1 MLKNNNSTS
10 VKRIGKRLIKN
21 NRVRNIFS
29 VLAIILTTVMF
40 TTVFTICFSIY
51 KNIDIMFT
59 RQQGSAA
66 NIYITHPTDEIINE
80 VKKLPSLNAV
90 GIQVFAGAVCDAQDS
105 GNYIYLNYYDE
116 TEFEKHFMPA
126 ISDVKG
132 HYPIKENELMLAMSA
147 LDALG
152 IENPE
157 EGMILNLKFDDG
169 SRREFVLSGWYK
181 DYMNFSGS
189 KGGLVSKKYIEACG
203 IDTTKDGRLCMSS
216 KRGQDDKLIDE
227 LDGIGDDSDFSYMD
241 SGSVKRSNAFEIF
254 ALAAVLGIIIVFSGY
269 LLIYN
274 IMYISVSNDVRF
286 YGLLKTIGVSPRQIK
301 SIVRSQVMRLS
312 VIGLPVG
319 MAIGSVVSFF
329 VMPVTVDMFQ
339 AGNFSAMPKKIYFNV
354 FIFAATLLFV
364 LLTIVVSCR
373 KPARLAGNVSPV
385 EAVKFTGVYSGKAKS
400 KKTTGGGKP
409 YRMAYRNVF
418 REKKRV
424 LLVFTSLF
432 MGTIAFLSMNTFF
445 KGLDLENYAN
455 MYLPYDYTINCH
467 ISNAQNGYDKMREQS
482 LKLSERLGEIDGV
495 INISIN
501 KGTDVLLDF
510 DRETYMPFLEVNES
524 WGGGEVDDVASFYET
539 NTDPEAAYRA
549 HVVTA
554 DEWTVKR
561 YCDFSGE
568 NIDMEAFLNGDVC
581 IMGVLDEREAAKRM
595 NGKTL
600 TLISEEN
607 NERIDI
613 KVASCVITKDSSFF
627 QFAEHRFM
635 GGAPHYL
642 IVSDRVMERL
652 GENYIIDTII
662 MECDKDSEP
671 YVTGRVKEMTENSD
685 TVSSADIKT
694 ELLKELKG
702 SIGAMKMLTD
712 GVSFLLIL
720 IGIINFINVMMTGV
734 YSRRKEFA
742 LLESVGMSK
751 KQVKKMLVLEGIYY
765 GIITIGLVATIGNG
779 IIYIVSRLTGEVVD
793 YAIPVYP
800 LAELI
805 IMSAFI
811 LAVCTLIPAL
821 LYKSISKET
830 LTERLRIE

>member
-10 VKRIGKRLIKN
+10 VKRISRRLLKN

-40 TTVFTICFSIY
+40 TTVFTVCFSIY
-51 KNIDIMFT
+51 KNMDIMLT
-59 RQQGSAA
+59 RQAGTAA
-66 NIYITHPTDEIINE
+66 NIYIAHPTDEIIDE
-80 VKKLPSLNAV
+80 VKKLPSLKAA
-90 GIQVFAGAVCDAQDS
+90 GIQVFAGAVCDAKNS
-105 GNYIYLNYYDE
+105 GDYIYLNYYDE

-132 HYPIKENELMLAMSA
+132 HYPVKENELMLAMSA

-157 EGMILNLKFDDG
+157 EGMQLNLKFDDG
-169 SRREFVLSGWYK
+169 SSREFVLSGWYK

-203 IDTTKDGRLCMSS
+203 IDITKDGRLSISS
-216 KRGQDDKLIDE
+216 KRGQEDRLLDE
-227 LDGIGDDSDFSYMD
+227 LDDIGAADDDFSYFVA
-241 SGSVKRSNAFEIF
+241 SGSAFAILG
-254 ALAAVLGIIIVFSGY
+254 LAALLGIIIVFSGY

-286 YGLLKTIGVSPRQIK
+286 YGLLKTIGVSPTQIK

-319 MAIGSVVSFF
+319 MAIGSAVSFF
-329 VMPVTVDMFQ
+329 VMPVAVNMFQ
-339 AGNFSAMPKKIYFNV
+339 SGGFSAMPKKIYFNV
-354 FIFAATLLFV
+354 FIFAAAILFV

-385 EAVKFTGVYSGKAKS
+385 EAVKFTGVYSGKARSKS
-400 KKTTGGGKP
+400 TTGGGKP

-432 MGTIAFLSMNTFF
+432 MGTIAFLAMNTFF

-467 ISNAQNGYDKMREQS
+467 ISNEQNGYDKMREQS
-482 LKLSERLGEIDGV
+482 LKLGERLGEIDGV
-495 INISIN
+495 TNISIN
-501 KGTDVLLDF
+501 KSTNVLLDF
-510 DRETYMPFLEVNES
+510 DRETYMPFLEQTS
-524 WGGGEVDDVASFYET
+524 SMGGGDVDDMASFYEN
-539 NTDPEAAYRA
+539 NTDPEAAYRT

-568 NIDMEAFLNGDVC
+568 NIDMEAFLNGDIC
-581 IMGVLDEREAAKRM
+581 IIGVIEEKEAAKKM
-595 NGKTL
+595 EGKTL

-613 KVASCVITKDSSFF
+613 EVASCVITKDSSFF
-627 QFAEHRFM
+627 QFAEYMYM
-635 GGAPHYL
+635 GGAPEYL
-642 IVSDRVMERL
+642 IVSDKVMERL
-652 GENYIIDTII
+652 GENYVIDTII
-662 MECDKDSEP
+662 MECDRESEP

-685 TVSSADIKT
+685 TVSGADIKT

-702 SIGAMKMLTD
+702 SIGAMKILTD

-751 KQVKKMLVLEGIYY
+751 KQVKKMLVLEGVYY

-779 IIYIVSRLTGEVVD
+779 IIYIVSRLTSEAVD

-800 LAELI
+800 LAELF

-821 LYKSISKET
+821 LYKSISKEA

>member
-10 VKRIGKRLIKN
+10 VKRIGRRLIKN

-29 VLAIILTTVMF
+29 VLAIILTTIMF
-40 TTVFTICFSIY
+40 TTVFTVCFSIY
-51 KNIDIMFT
+51 KNINIMLT

-66 NIYITHPTDEIINE
+66 NIYIAHPTDEIINE

-105 GNYIYLNYYDE
+105 ENYIYLNYYDE

-157 EGMILNLKFDDG
+157 EGMLLNLKFDDG
-169 SRREFVLSGWYK
+169 SSREFVLSGWYK

-203 IDTTKDGRLCMSS
+203 IDITKDGRLCMSS

-227 LDGIGDDSDFSYMD
+227 LDGIGDDSDFGYMD
-241 SGSVKRSNAFEIF
+241 VASVKRSNAFTF
-254 ALAAVLGIIIVFSGY
+254 FGLAAVLGIIIVLSGY

-286 YGLLKTIGVSPRQIK
+286 YGLLKTIGVSPTQIK

-312 VIGLPVG
+312 LIGLPVG
-319 MAIGSVVSFF
+319 MAIGGVVSFF
-329 VMPVTVDMFQ
+329 VMPVAVNMFQ
-339 AGNFSAMPKKIYFNV
+339 AGGFSAMPKKIYFNI

-373 KPARLAGNVSPV
+373 KPAKLAGNVSPV

-400 KKTTGGGKP
+400 KRTTGGGKL

-482 LKLSERLGEIDGV
+482 LKLGERLGEIDGV
-495 INISIN
+495 TNISIN
-501 KGTDVLLDF
+501 KGTNVLLDF
-510 DRETYMPFLEVNES
+510 DRETYMPFLEQTS
-524 WGGGEVDDVASFYET
+524 SRGGGDVDDMASFYET
-539 NTDPEAAYRA
+539 NTDPESAYRV

-568 NIDMEAFLNGDVC
+568 NIDMEAFLNGDIC
-581 IMGVLDEREAAKRM
+581 IIGVIEEKEAAKRM
-595 NGKTL
+595 EGKTL

-607 NERIDI
+607 NERMDI

-627 QFAEHRFM
+627 QFAEYMFM
-635 GGAPHYL
+635 GGAPQYL
-642 IVSDRVMERL
+642 IVSDKVMERL
-652 GENYIIDTII
+652 GENYVIDTII
-662 MECDKDSEP
+662 MECDKESEP

-685 TVSSADIKT
+685 TVSGADIKT

-751 KQVKKMLVLEGIYY
+751 KQVKKMLVLEGVYY

-779 IIYIVSRLTGEVVD
+779 IIYIVSRLTSEAVD

-800 LAELI
+800 LAELL
-805 IMSAFI
+805 IMSVFI
-811 LAVCTLIPAL
+811 LAVCTLIPVL